1 MRWIALVLLLFIKV
15 AEATVYKIDVGGEGT
30 SYPNGIYS
38 GMESQLN
45 GLPVTNPEST
55 STTVWYKPTQG
66 AFILNSNGNP
76 FKIINY
82 LIIDT
87 TQLDQDLFGFPG
99 EVLNS
104 NTIMG
109 PVRTGSV
116 SINEGLFPEIDI
128 SKTIFNP
135 MTGISVDVRL
145 VDNYFAGVPLQGL
158 SYMIETIYESG
169 PQNTLTSFGSIILS
183 YEISNMFASSLYNPS
198 VAGFRI
204 EDFNG
209 NAASYLRVIPEP
221 SALSLLA
228 VGLGGLAMMRR
239 RRS

>member
-1 MRWIALVLLLFIKV
+1 MALVLLLFIKV
-15 AEATVYKIDVGGEGT
+15 AEAGVYKIDVGGEGS

-38 GMESQLN
+38 GLGSQLN

-55 STTVWYKPTQG
+55 ITTIWFSPTQSH
-66 AFILNSNGNP
+66 FFLNSNGNP
-76 FKIINY
+76 FKIISY

-99 EVLNS
+99 QVLNS
-104 NTIMG
+104 ITIMG

-116 SINEGLFPEIDI
+116 SINEGLFPGIDI

-145 VDNYFAGVPLQGL
+145 VDNYFAGVPLLGL

-169 PQNTLTSFGSIILS
+169 PQNTLTSFGDIIMS
-183 YEISNMFASSLYNPS
+183 YGVSNMGASSLYNPS
-198 VAGFRI
+198 DAGFRI
-204 EDFNG
+204 EDLNG

-228 VGLGGLAMMRR
+228 IGLGGLAMMRR